1 LFATYAIWSDSLRGL
16 TTPQGEFG
24 TPFMP
29 PYNGNTNHGW
39 LFGTQV
45 EWFF

>member
-1 LFATYAIWSDSLRGL
+1 M
-16 TTPQGEFG
+16 TTPLQENGDA
-24 TPFMP
+24 PWMA
-29 PYNGNTNHGW
+29 PYNGNTTHGW

>member
-1 LFATYAIWSDSLRGL
+1 M
-16 TTPQGEFG
+16 TTPAQENG
-24 TPFMP
+24 TDWMP

>member
-1 LFATYAIWSDSLRGL
+1 MV
-16 TTPQGEFG
+16 TPSGENG
-24 TPFMP
+24 GSNFMP
-29 PYNGNTNHGW
+29 PYNGNTTHGW